1 MIRKLVEKDREKVLQ
16 FLKKESALNLF
27 IIGDIE
33 NFGFYT
39 DFHELWAQL
48 DLNSSYKAVLLR
60 YFNSFVLYA
69 KDDGFD
75 VVSFADIIKNY
86 KDSDILSGKKSVID
100 PFEGYIDFNKS
111 RNQFFA
117 ELPPNCAI
125 NRTATPLPH
134 GREKK
139 HDVLFQLRGKR
150 KGLSPINIKLNI
162 QRATIKDCEELYK
175 FRRSIEEFSE
185 FPFSLEAFKK
195 TFKTNTGRTFY
206 IREDNRI
213 VSSASTTAENSSS
226 AMIIGVCTLK
236 EYRNRGYATACIT
249 ALCNELLEKGKSL
262 CLFYDNADAGR
273 IYQRMG
279 FREIGMW
286 CMKYLNLYPSKE
298 GINI

>member
-1 MIRKLVEKDREKVLQ
+1 MYRRLNKYLLSNHMIRKLVEKDREEVLQ
-16 FLKKESALNLF
+16 FLKRESALNLF

-48 DLNSSYKAVLLR
+48 DLNNSYKAVLLR
-60 YFNSFVLYA
+60 YFNSFVFYA
-69 KDDGFD
+69 KDDDFD
-75 VVSFADIIKNY
+75 VVSFANIIKNY
-86 KDSDILSGKKSVID
+86 KDSNSLSGKKSVID
-100 PFEGYIDFNKS
+100 PFEEYIDFNKS
-111 RNQFFA
+111 RNQFFT
-117 ELPPNCAI
+117 ELK
-125 NRTATPLPH
+125 T
-134 GREKK
+134 K
-139 HDVLFQLRGKR
+139 
-150 KGLSPINIKLNI
+150 KGLAPIDVKLNI

-175 FRRSIEEFSE
+175 LRRSIEEFSE

-195 TFKTNTGRTFY
+195 TFETNTGRTFY
-206 IREDNRI
+206 IREGNRI

-249 ALCNELLEKGKSL
+249 ALCNELLEEGESL
-262 CLFYDNADAGR
+262 CLFYDNADAGG
-273 IYQRMG
+273 IYQRIG

-286 CMKYLNLYPSKE
+286 CMKYLHLYPSKE

>member
-1 MIRKLVEKDREKVLQ
+1 MIRKLVEKNREEVLQ
-16 FLKKESALNLF
+16 FLKRESALNLF

-48 DLNSSYKAVLLR
+48 DLNNSYKAVLLR
-60 YFNSFVLYA
+60 YFNSFVFYA
-69 KDDGFD
+69 KDDDFD
-75 VVSFADIIKNY
+75 VVSFANIIKNY
-86 KDSDILSGKKSVID
+86 KDSNSLSGKKSVID
-100 PFEGYIDFNKS
+100 PFEEYIDFNKS
-111 RNQFFA
+111 RNQFFT
-117 ELPPNCAI
+117 ELKTKKGLPPI
-125 NRTATPLPH
+125 
-134 GREKK
+134 
-139 HDVLFQLRGKR
+139 DV
-150 KGLSPINIKLNI
+150 KLNI

-175 FRRSIEEFSE
+175 LRRSIEEFSE

-195 TFKTNTGRTFY
+195 TFETNTGRTFY

-249 ALCNELLEKGKSL
+249 ALCNELLEEGESL
-262 CLFYDNADAGR
+262 CLFYDNTDAGG
-273 IYQRMG
+273 IYQRIG

-286 CMKYLNLYPSKE
+286 CMKYLHLHPSKE

>member
-1 MIRKLVEKDREKVLQ
+1 MIRKLVEKDREEVLQ
-16 FLKKESALNLF
+16 FLKRENALNLF

-48 DLNSSYKAVLLR
+48 DLNNSYKAVLLR
-60 YFNSFVLYA
+60 YFNSFVFYA
-69 KDDGFD
+69 KDDDFD
-75 VVSFADIIKNY
+75 VVSFANIIKNY
-86 KDSDILSGKKSVID
+86 KDSNSLSGKKSVID
-100 PFEGYIDFNKS
+100 PFEEYIDFNKS
-111 RNQFFA
+111 RNQFFT
-117 ELPPNCAI
+117 ELK
-125 NRTATPLPH
+125 T
-134 GREKK
+134 K
-139 HDVLFQLRGKR
+139 
-150 KGLSPINIKLNI
+150 KGLLPIDVKLNI

-175 FRRSIEEFSE
+175 LRRSIEEFSE

-249 ALCNELLEKGKSL
+249 ALCNELLEEGKSL
-262 CLFYDNADAGR
+262 CLFYDNADAGG
-273 IYQRMG
+273 IYQRIG

-286 CMKYLNLYPSKE
+286 CMKYLHLHPSKE

>member
-1 MIRKLVEKDREKVLQ
+1 MIRKLVEKDREEVLQ

-48 DLNSSYKAVLLR
+48 DLNNSYKAVLLR
-60 YFNSFVLYA
+60 YFNSFVFYA
-69 KDDGFD
+69 KDDDFN
-75 VVSFADIIKNY
+75 VVSFANIIKNY
-86 KDSDILSGKKSVID
+86 KDSDSLSGKKSVID
-100 PFEGYIDFNKS
+100 PFEEYIDFNKS
-111 RNQFFA
+111 RNQFFT
-117 ELPPNCAI
+117 ELTPSPF
-125 NRTATPLPH
+125 PLPY
-134 GREKK
+134 GERVK
-139 HDVLFQLRGKR
+139 VRGKR
-150 KGLSPINIKLNI
+150 KGLPPIDVKLSI

-175 FRRSIEEFSE
+175 LRRSIEEFSE

-195 TFKTNTGRTFY
+195 TFETNTGRTFY
-206 IREDNRI
+206 IREGNRI
-213 VSSASTTAENSSS
+213 VSLASTTAENSSS

-249 ALCNELLEKGKSL
+249 ALCNELLEEGKSL
-262 CLFYDNADAGR
+262 CLFYDNPDAGG
-273 IYQRMG
+273 IYQRIG

-286 CMKYLNLYPSKE
+286 CMKYLHLHPSKE

>member
-1 MIRKLVEKDREKVLQ
+1 MSNYMIRKLVEKDREEVLQ
-16 FLKKESALNLF
+16 FLKRESALNLF

-48 DLNSSYKAVLLR
+48 DLNNSYKAVLLR
-60 YFNSFVLYA
+60 YFNSFVFYA
-69 KDDGFD
+69 KDDDFD
-75 VVSFADIIKNY
+75 VVSFANIIKNY
-86 KDSDILSGKKSVID
+86 KDSNSLSGKKSVID
-100 PFEGYIDFNKS
+100 PFEEYIDFNKS
-111 RNQFFA
+111 RNQFFT
-117 ELPPNCAI
+117 ELK
-125 NRTATPLPH
+125 T
-134 GREKK
+134 K
-139 HDVLFQLRGKR
+139 
-150 KGLSPINIKLNI
+150 KGLLPIDVKLNI
-162 QRATIKDCEELYK
+162 QRATIKDCEELYRL
-175 FRRSIEEFSE
+175 RRSIEEFSE

-206 IREDNRI
+206 IREGNRI

-249 ALCNELLEKGKSL
+249 ALCNELLEEGKSL
-262 CLFYDNADAGR
+262 CLFYDNADAGG
-273 IYQRMG
+273 IYQRIG

-286 CMKYLNLYPSKE
+286 CMKYLHLHPSKE